1 MKLLRRLTAAL
12 IIILVFVPTV
22 ALAESAQVSETADLG
37 EINYV
42 LDDYELL
49 EESERTELNEVL
61 RVLND
66 KYDFDIVI
74 ATVYSLNGKTAE
86 DFAYD
91 LYSEHDEF
99 RENGIILLIS
109 MEYRD
114 WAMQPM
120 SDASRD
126 MFPRTYQLYMSDE
139 FLSYLSN
146 GYYYDAFST
155 FIELCE
161 QKLSG
166 VEADYDEEHYE
177 DVIYEQEKGDKI
189 LYVPGLHMDAIWI
202 PIAFAGGILIA
213 FIILSSM
220 KAKHKSVSFKT
231 GASQYLKENSFS
243 VNEQQD
249 IFLYRTVSKTPI
261 PKDTSSSSFGGGGGG
276 GSFGG
281 GGSSG
286 SRGGTSGKF

>member
-12 IIILVFVPTV
+12 IIILVLIPTV
-22 ALAESAQVSETADLG
+22 ALAESTQVSETSDLNG
-37 EINYV
+37 IDYV

-49 EESERTELNEVL
+49 EESERAKLNNEVL
-61 RVLND
+61 RVFND
-66 KYDFDIVI
+66 KNDFDIVI
-74 ATVYSLNGKTAE
+74 ATVYSLNDKTAE

-114 WAMQPM
+114 WAIQPM
-120 SDASRD
+120 GDVSRD

-139 FLSYLSN
+139 FLSYLSD

-155 FIELCE
+155 FISLCE

-166 VEADYDEEHYE
+166 ALVDYDEERYE
-177 DVIYEQEKGDKI
+177 DVIYEQEKGDRI
-189 LYVPGLHMDAIWI
+189 LYIPGLPIDAIWI
-202 PIAFAGGILIA
+202 PIAFAGGIIIA
-213 FIILSSM
+213 FIILSAM
-220 KAKHKSVSFKT
+220 KAKHKSVSFKA

-261 PKDTSSSSFGGGGGG
+261 PKDTSSSSFGGGGG
-276 GSFGG
+276 SFGG